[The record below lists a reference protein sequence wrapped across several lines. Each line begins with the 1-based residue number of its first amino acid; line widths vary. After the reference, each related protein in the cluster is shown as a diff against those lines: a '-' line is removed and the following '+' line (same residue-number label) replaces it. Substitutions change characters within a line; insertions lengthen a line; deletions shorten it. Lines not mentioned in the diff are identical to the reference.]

1 MTGNFFAQFKPC
13 ELNTEQKLLPKPL
26 LSGIPVHPRE
36 LISLRRA
43 GPHRIP
49 YIGGGLVIQF
59 LAYERIPLLF
69 LKTLTRT
76 SLVTKIPLPHNPVKA
91 GAEAGKISAWLKGE
105 MDRTRSAPS
114 PADTKCL

>member
-1 MTGNFFAQFKPC
+1 M
-13 ELNTEQKLLPKPL
+13 
-26 LSGIPVHPRE
+26 HPRE
-36 LISLRRA
+36 LLSPRRA

-76 SLVTKIPLPHNPVKA
+76 SLVTKIPLLHNPGKA
-91 GAEAGKISAWLKGE
+91 GAEAGKISVWMKGK
-105 MDRTRSAPS
+105 MDRARSAPR

>member
-1 MTGNFFAQFKPC
+1 M
-13 ELNTEQKLLPKPL
+13 
-26 LSGIPVHPRE
+26 HPRE
-36 LISLRRA
+36 LLSPRRA

-76 SLVTKIPLPHNPVKA
+76 SLVTKIPLLHNPGKA
-91 GAEAGKISAWLKGE
+91 GAEAGKISVWMKGK
-105 MDRTRSAPS
+105 MNRARSAPQS
-114 PADTKCL
+114 R

>member
-13 ELNTEQKLLPKPL
+13 ELNTEQMLLPKPL

-69 LKTLTRT
+69 LKNADQDLTCN
-76 SLVTKIPLPHNPVKA
+76 KDP
-91 GAEAGKISAWLKGE
+91 
-105 MDRTRSAPS
+105 SAPQS
-114 PADTKCL
+114 SQGRSRSRKDKCLAEGRDG

>member
-1 MTGNFFAQFKPC
+1 M
-13 ELNTEQKLLPKPL
+13 
-26 LSGIPVHPRE
+26 HPRE
-36 LISLRRA
+36 LLSLRRA
-43 GPHRIP
+43 GLHRIP

-76 SLVTKIPLPHNPVKA
+76 SLVTKTPLLHNPGKA
-91 GAEAGKISAWLKGE
+91 GAEAGKISVWMKGK
-105 MDRTRSAPS
+105 MDRAHSALS